1 MTTPTPPGVPTRPPA
16 QWIARYFVD
25 PPNPADLKAAQLKMA
40 FGGGGLVLGV
50 VLLAAGGDASFLG
63 AVGLVVGFIL
73 GVKGWNAKRAYDA
86 AYALAMPRPSDAEI
100 DQLIATDAFS
110 IVNRSLPQLGLTPAD
125 LVTPRGVT
133 GSGGAS
139 FDDIAANSGPQ
150 SGVGGPGDNQM
161 VVWGPAFPCNS
172 AFGDDG
178 RMRYSKYE
186 FMVICPTHYL
196 LAIYRCELDLYSGQ
210 LKSEQTHEYHYQDV
224 VAVRTASVPLHRGGI
239 TIQPRASQRR
249 PSRGSTPFGRCRS
262 SSPAVTAPR
271 SPSGCRAPP
280 TSPSTRTTRWT
291 SRRCSSGCA
300 RRCGRRR
307 AASAHPTRICSEP
320 RGYFV
325 TFGGASGEA
334 AWDCGDVEEA

>member
-50 VLLAAGGDASFLG
+50 VLLAAGGDATFLG
-63 AVGLVVGFIL
+63 VVGLVVGFIL

-239 TIQPRASQRR
+239 TIQPRASQRAAFAR
-249 PSRGSTPFGRCRS
+249 FDTVRQMQIVVS
-262 SSPAVTAPR
+262 SGDRTSVTLRVSSAADVTVDSNDPLDFPQVLER
-271 SPSGCRAPP
+271 VRATLREKKGGVRAPD
-280 TSPSTRTTRWT
+280 
-291 SRRCSSGCA
+291 
-300 RRCGRRR
+300 
-307 AASAHPTRICSEP
+307 E
-320 RGYFV
+320 
-325 TFGGASGEA
+325 
-334 AWDCGDVEEA
+334 DLL

>member
-1 MTTPTPPGVPTRPPA
+1 MTYPTPPPTPPVAGTRAPA

-50 VLLAAGGDASFLG
+50 VLLAAGGGAAALG
-63 AVGLVVGFIL
+63 FVLLVVGFIL

-86 AYALAMPRPSDAEI
+86 AYALAMPRPTDAEI
-100 DQLIATDAFS
+100 DQIIGMDALS
-110 IVNRSLPQLGLTPAD
+110 IVNRSLPQLGLTTAD

-139 FDDIAANSGPQ
+139 FDDIVANAGPQ
-150 SGVGGPGDNQM
+150 GGPGDNQM

-186 FMVICPTHYL
+186 FMVLCPTHYL

-239 TIQPRASQRR
+239 TIQPRASQREAFAR
-249 PSRGSTPFGRCRS
+249 FDTVRQMQIVVS
-262 SSPAVTAPR
+262 SGDRTSVTLRVSSAADVTVDSNDPLDFPQVLER
-271 SPSGCRAPP
+271 VRATLREKKGGVRAPD
-280 TSPSTRTTRWT
+280 
-291 SRRCSSGCA
+291 
-300 RRCGRRR
+300 
-307 AASAHPTRICSEP
+307 E
-320 RGYFV
+320 
-325 TFGGASGEA
+325 
-334 AWDCGDVEEA
+334 DLL

>member
-239 TIQPRASQRR
+239 TIQPRASQRAAFAR
-249 PSRGSTPFGRCRS
+249 FDTVRQMQIVVS
-262 SSPAVTAPR
+262 SGDRTSVTLRVSSAADVTVDSNDPLDFPQVLER
-271 SPSGCRAPP
+271 VRATLREKKGGVRAPD
-280 TSPSTRTTRWT
+280 
-291 SRRCSSGCA
+291 
-300 RRCGRRR
+300 
-307 AASAHPTRICSEP
+307 E
-320 RGYFV
+320 
-325 TFGGASGEA
+325 
-334 AWDCGDVEEA
+334 DLL

>member
-239 TIQPRASQRR
+239 TIQPRASQREAFAR
-249 PSRGSTPFGRCRS
+249 FDTVRQMQIVVS
-262 SSPAVTAPR
+262 SGDRTSVTLRVSSAADVTVDSNDPLDFPQVLER
-271 SPSGCRAPP
+271 VRATLREKKGGVRAPD
-280 TSPSTRTTRWT
+280 
-291 SRRCSSGCA
+291 
-300 RRCGRRR
+300 
-307 AASAHPTRICSEP
+307 E
-320 RGYFV
+320 
-325 TFGGASGEA
+325 
-334 AWDCGDVEEA
+334 DLL

>member
-1 MTTPTPPGVPTRPPA
+1 MTSPTPPGVPTRPPA

-40 FGGGGLVLGV
+40 FGGAGLVLGV

-86 AYALAMPRPSDAEI
+86 AYALAMPRPSDTEI

-139 FDDIAANSGPQ
+139 FDDIAANAGPGSGT
-150 SGVGGPGDNQM
+150 GGPGDNQM

-224 VAVRTASVPLHRGGI
+224 VAVRTASVPLYRGGI
-239 TIQPRASQRR
+239 TIQPRASQRAAFAR
-249 PSRGSTPFGRCRS
+249 FDTVRQMQIVVS
-262 SSPAVTAPR
+262 SGDRTSVTLRVSSAADVTVDSNDPLDFPQVLER
-271 SPSGCRAPP
+271 VRATLREKKGGVRAPD
-280 TSPSTRTTRWT
+280 
-291 SRRCSSGCA
+291 
-300 RRCGRRR
+300 
-307 AASAHPTRICSEP
+307 E
-320 RGYFV
+320 
-325 TFGGASGEA
+325 
-334 AWDCGDVEEA
+334 DLL

>member
-40 FGGGGLVLGV
+40 FGGGGLLLGV

-239 TIQPRASQRR
+239 TIQPRASQREAFAR
-249 PSRGSTPFGRCRS
+249 FDTVRQMQIVVS
-262 SSPAVTAPR
+262 SGDRTSVTLRVSSAADVTVDSNDPLDFPQVLER
-271 SPSGCRAPP
+271 VRATLREKKGGVRAPD
-280 TSPSTRTTRWT
+280 
-291 SRRCSSGCA
+291 
-300 RRCGRRR
+300 
-307 AASAHPTRICSEP
+307 E
-320 RGYFV
+320 
-325 TFGGASGEA
+325 
-334 AWDCGDVEEA
+334 DLL

>member
-1 MTTPTPPGVPTRPPA
+1 MTSPTPPGVPTRPPA

-50 VLLAAGGDASFLG
+50 VLLAAGGDATFLG
-63 AVGLVVGFIL
+63 VVGLVVGFIL

-239 TIQPRASQRR
+239 TIQPRASQRAAFAR
-249 PSRGSTPFGRCRS
+249 FDTVRQMQIVVS
-262 SSPAVTAPR
+262 SGDRTSVTLRVSSAADVTVDSNDPLDFPQVLER
-271 SPSGCRAPP
+271 VRATLREKKGGVRAPD
-280 TSPSTRTTRWT
+280 
-291 SRRCSSGCA
+291 
-300 RRCGRRR
+300 
-307 AASAHPTRICSEP
+307 E
-320 RGYFV
+320 
-325 TFGGASGEA
+325 
-334 AWDCGDVEEA
+334 DLL

>member
-1 MTTPTPPGVPTRPPA
+1 M
-16 QWIARYFVD
+16 D

-239 TIQPRASQRR
+239 TIQPRASQRAAFAR
-249 PSRGSTPFGRCRS
+249 FDTVRQMQIVVS
-262 SSPAVTAPR
+262 SGDRTSVTLRVSSAADVTVDSNDPLDFPQVLER
-271 SPSGCRAPP
+271 VRATLREKKGGVRAPD
-280 TSPSTRTTRWT
+280 
-291 SRRCSSGCA
+291 
-300 RRCGRRR
+300 
-307 AASAHPTRICSEP
+307 E
-320 RGYFV
+320 
-325 TFGGASGEA
+325 
-334 AWDCGDVEEA
+334 DLL

>member
-139 FDDIAANSGPQ
+139 FDDIAANSGPG

-239 TIQPRASQRR
+239 TIQPRASQRAAFAR
-249 PSRGSTPFGRCRS
+249 FDTVRQMQIVVS
-262 SSPAVTAPR
+262 SGDRTSVTLRVSSAADVTVDSNDPLDFPQVLER
-271 SPSGCRAPP
+271 VRATLREKKGGVRAPD
-280 TSPSTRTTRWT
+280 
-291 SRRCSSGCA
+291 
-300 RRCGRRR
+300 
-307 AASAHPTRICSEP
+307 E
-320 RGYFV
+320 
-325 TFGGASGEA
+325 
-334 AWDCGDVEEA
+334 DLL

>member
-1 MTTPTPPGVPTRPPA
+1 MTSPTPPGVPTRPPA

-25 PPNPADLKAAQLKMA
+25 PPNPADLQAAQLKMA

-50 VLLAAGGDASFLG
+50 VLLAAGGDPSFLG
-63 AVGLVVGFIL
+63 AVLFVVGFIL
-73 GVKGWNAKRAYDA
+73 GIKGWNAKRAYDA
-86 AYALAMPRPSDAEI
+86 AYALAMPRPSDTEI

-139 FDDIAANSGPQ
+139 FDDIAANAGPQ

-239 TIQPRASQRR
+239 TIQPRASQRAAFAR
-249 PSRGSTPFGRCRS
+249 FDTVRQMQIVVS
-262 SSPAVTAPR
+262 SGDRTSVTLRVSSAADVTVDSNDPLDFPQVLER
-271 SPSGCRAPP
+271 VRATLREKKGGVRAPD
-280 TSPSTRTTRWT
+280 
-291 SRRCSSGCA
+291 
-300 RRCGRRR
+300 
-307 AASAHPTRICSEP
+307 E
-320 RGYFV
+320 
-325 TFGGASGEA
+325 
-334 AWDCGDVEEA
+334 DLL